1 MKLMSES
8 YRVDFGKP
16 IALFP
21 LSGAV
26 LLPHGAQPLHLFEPR
41 YTQMVERCVAA
52 GNGKLDNSE
61 PIAMAVIDREAICGD
76 GPMPLKSAVC
86 IGRIDQHAMLPD
98 GRHNIVLHGI
108 CRARIDEIDEPTGD
122 RLYRR
127 AWLRPLER
135 HDVEL
140 PPMLQVREAL
150 RDLLT
155 GPRLSRMAAAPAVVE
170 CIDREDVPT
179 SVLLELIGFAV
190 LLDEDVRYA
199 LLAEADCRRRA
210 KVVRKELEL
219 LDQLVSQV
227 DRQRPHDWPKG
238 ISFN

>member
-1 MKLMSES
+1 MSET
-8 YRVDFGKP
+8 YRVDFGRP

-21 LSGAV
+21 LSGTV
-26 LLPHGAQPLHLFEPR
+26 LLPHGAQPFHLFEPR
-41 YTQMVERCVAA
+41 YTQMVERCIDA

-61 PIAMAVIDREAICGD
+61 PIAIAVIDQSAIQEGE
-76 GPMPLKSAVC
+76 PVPLKSAVC
-86 IGRIDQHAMLPD
+86 IGRIDQHARLSD

-108 CRARIDEIDEPTGD
+108 CRARIDEIDEPMGD
-122 RLYRR
+122 RLFRR

-135 HDVEL
+135 PDVEL
-140 PPMLQVREAL
+140 PPMLQVREIL

-155 GPRLSRMAAAPAVVE
+155 GPRLSRMAAASAVVE

-190 LLDEDVRYA
+190 LLDEDVRYS
-199 LLAEADCRRRA
+199 LLAEADCRERA
-210 KVVRKELEL
+210 KVVRKELQA
-219 LDQLVSQV
+219 LDLLVSQV
-227 DRQRPHDWPKG
+227 DLQRPRDWPKG